1 MDGVRCRCLSGNP
14 GGPVSTEQT
23 TLRSDE
29 MKMNDNKGFTLIE
42 LLIVVAIIGIIAAI
56 AVPGLLRARMSGNE
70 ASGIGSIR
78 TISSGEATFASSCGG
93 GGYVLDL
100 ADLGLAP
107 TAGGPGFIPADLA
120 AAVDAANAKSG
131 YFFAITTHPDGLAQT
146 VLASADACSAIAADT
161 ESEYFATGD
170 PASAGST
177 GTRYFAT
184 DHTGQIR
191 QKADATFADM
201 TEGVPL
207 Q

>member
-1 MDGVRCRCLSGNP
+1 
-14 GGPVSTEQT
+14 
-23 TLRSDE
+23 
-29 MKMNDNKGFTLIE
+29 MKIQDNKGFTLIE

-70 ASGIGSIR
+70 ASGIGSMR

-100 ADLGLAP
+100 EELGLAP

-120 AAVDAANAKSG
+120 AAVDADNAKSG
-131 YFFAITTHPDGLAQT
+131 YFFTIAAHPDGLASE
-146 VLASADACSAIAADT
+146 VLQADDACSAITDPT
-161 ESEYFATGD
+161 ETEYFATGD

-191 QKADATFADM
+191 QKADDVFGDM